1 MLVVDFN
8 VANVSTNHHKIPR
21 ERNCHWSMLSTR
33 CKISVSDTTLA
44 AWIRCW
50 ASPCIW
56 IQMVDQRTF
65 LSRVLHF
72 LQWMYKVQAEF
83 HCLVKLDDVLTK
95 YPGSVTQWVTD
106 MKVMK
111 VMKVVIVTANQGIPT
126 KWFKESLEPGLS
138 TENFKPLIELQF
150 PYMLPLLPA
159 VTCFGILSKRCI
171 LEINPGVAMIKEN
184 EMAPLQLL

>member
-50 ASPCIW
+50 AWPCIW

-65 LSRVLHF
+65 LSRILHF
-72 LQWMYKVQAEF
+72 LQWIYKVQAEF
-83 HCLVKLDDVLTK
+83 HCLVKLEDVLTK

-106 MKVMK
+106 NADHTICTLDGKNKFHGMG
-111 VMKVVIVTANQGIPT
+111 VIAVSTP
-126 KWFKESLEPGLS
+126 FKAATTYFLEFTNPAQQSHESGNRHSEPGYS
-138 TENFKPLIELQF
+138 YQVVRRIVRNRSIHWKF
-150 PYMLPLLPA
+150 
-159 VTCFGILSKRCI
+159 
-171 LEINPGVAMIKEN
+171 
-184 EMAPLQLL
+184 